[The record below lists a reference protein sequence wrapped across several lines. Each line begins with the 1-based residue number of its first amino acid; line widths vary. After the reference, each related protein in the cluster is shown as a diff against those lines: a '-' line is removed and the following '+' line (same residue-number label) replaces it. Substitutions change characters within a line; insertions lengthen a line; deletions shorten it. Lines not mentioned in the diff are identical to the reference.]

1 LAAARRTR
9 ADFMARKR
17 AGEPLTI
24 RTRKATGD
32 LFSTAADAFLS
43 NHLGQWSKRTR
54 DDNRSLVDNYAT
66 PLLSKAVTAITKDDV
81 AETLRPIWSG
91 PGNTRGSRLR
101 RLIEGILNSKDVEP
115 NPATWSALKSRL
127 DNAIAEGENRKA
139 MPHADVPAFLKSK
152 GDSVEDCAGK
162 FTTLTTVRRKE
173 ALGAQ
178 WREFDFAARMWTIP
192 KERMKK
198 RGKYPRVEHCVP
210 LTDQMIALLGKP
222 GAPDAYV
229 FPNAKGGPL
238 SNSHGACDKEW
249 FPIDPK
255 DGLPFTLHGMRAA
268 FGTWAEE
275 NTRIWAKE
283 GDNTEKLIDAALAHV
298 KGDATKTAYQR
309 SQLAEQRRPLMAAWS
324 KFATGL

>member
-1 LAAARRTR
+1 
-9 ADFMARKR
+9 
-17 AGEPLTI
+17 
-24 RTRKATGD
+24 
-32 LFSTAADAFLS
+32 
-43 NHLGQWSKRTR
+43 
-54 DDNRSLVDNYAT
+54 
-66 PLLSKAVTAITKDDV
+66 
-81 AETLRPIWSG
+81 
-91 PGNTRGSRLR
+91 
-101 RLIEGILNSKDVEP
+101 
-115 NPATWSALKSRL
+115 
-127 DNAIAEGENRKA
+127 
-139 MPHADVPAFLKSK
+139 VPAFLKSK
-152 GDSVEDCAGK
+152 SDTKDKSANKIIEDRAGR
-162 FTTLTTVRRKE
+162 FTTLTAVRRKE

-178 WREFDFAARMWTIP
+178 WREFDYDARMWTIP

-275 NTRIWAKE
+275 NVRTWAKE
-283 GDNTEKLIDAALAHV
+283 GDNTEKLIDAALAHA

-309 SQLAEQRRPLMAAWS
+309 SQLAEQRRPLMQAWS
-324 KFATGL
+324 AFATGN